1 MFRQSEIAVLQYSG
15 PSLKSSVFC
24 ILSEVKVLLVSY
36 YVLLCVC
43 VCACM
48 FFFLKIKIT
57 NTATNQT
64 IDFLLQVK

>member
-36 YVLLCVC
+36 YVFLCVC
-43 VCACM
+43 VHVCV
-48 FFFLKIKIT
+48 FFKDK
-57 NTATNQT
+57 
-64 IDFLLQVK
+64 DY